1 MMRCSTG
8 IYQTGLAGGATA
20 QAGGG
25 TSSTP
30 SLASASLDVT
40 TGPRTGGTRVVVTG
54 ATGIDVGAAVALG
67 GVSHGLDR
75 ISSTSFAF
83 TTRAVAFDATGA
95 KALVVTNP
103 NGLTSTKN
111 SAYTYT
117 GEGLSSY
124 TTWAT
129 FLTALDEGAEGFTA
143 ILTSTGGI
151 VAKATVNA
159 GDASYSFVGWMDLR
173 KASTTL
179 LTEMFTEI
187 TGQAPTPQ
195 APHASTGGLVI
206 GVATNTQA
214 SIGLNSVSFDG
225 SDRGIEAEFVWD
237 TLDGA
242 SIANGG
248 GFCAGFRARGVA
260 NTSTTLRAGGL
271 TKSTTDVYRS
281 NYCFDSL
288 EGFSNSTGGVLSAG
302 SVVSG
307 TVVTTFY
314 KCNQNGNVSSGS
326 GNAAVDYGGC
336 RSPAQT
342 SGTAVAAVNNTN
354 VHTDR
359 TDLQPVFCNFGLD
372 GTNVLRLIR
381 CRIFGDFVKV

>member
-1 MMRCSTG
+1 MNWSAPNFGTSETSPGSTP
-8 IYQTGLAGGATA
+8 TLSGAT
-20 QAGGG
+20 
-25 TSSTP
+25 
-30 SLASASLDVT
+30 LDVA

-54 ATGIDVGAAVALG
+54 ATGIDVGASCTLG
-67 GVSHGLDR
+67 GVAHPLEW

-83 TTRAVAFDATGA
+83 VTRSVAYNATGA
-95 KALVVTNP
+95 KDLVVTNP
-103 NGLTSTKN
+103 NLEDATKS

-117 GEGLSSY
+117 GEGQASF

-129 FLTALDEGAEGFTA
+129 FLTALDEAAEGFTA
-143 ILTSTGGI
+143 ILTSTGGQ

-173 KASTTL
+173 KASTAL

-187 TGQAPTPQ
+187 TGQAPIPQ
-195 APHASTGGLVI
+195 TPHASTGGLVI

-214 SIGLNSVSFDG
+214 SIGLNSVSFIG
-225 SDRGIEAEFVWD
+225 VDRGIEAEFVWD

-260 NTSTTLRAGGL
+260 NTSTTLRGGGL

-288 EGFSNSTGGVLSAG
+288 EGFSNSTGVVISAG

-307 TVVTTFY
+307 TVITTFY
-314 KCNQNGNVSSGS
+314 KCNRNGNVSGGS
-326 GNAAVDYGGC
+326 GNGVDFGGC

-342 SGTAVAAVNNTN
+342 SGTAVAAVNNSV